1 MSKGL
6 TNLVIFAAGSILGS
20 VATWYLVKTKY
31 EQRADEEI
39 ASVKEALSHRFE
51 DLVDEKAE
59 EPTKAEVEEYNT
71 RVKETGY
78 FNYSNRKDV
87 VLEKERP
94 YVISPD
100 EFGEIEEYETR
111 SLVYYSDKILTDD
124 DNNIID
130 DVEDVVGCDSLNH
143 FGEYEDDSVFVRND
157 HLMIDYEIL
166 LDQRR
171 YFQSIGDALYPG
183 DDE

>member
-39 ASVKEALSHRFE
+39 ESVKAKLANRFE
-51 DLVDEKAE
+51 EPVEKDESPTNEEVD
-59 EPTKAEVEEYNT
+59 EYNT
-71 RVKETGY
+71 KVKETGY
-78 FNYSNRKDV
+78 FNYSNRNEV